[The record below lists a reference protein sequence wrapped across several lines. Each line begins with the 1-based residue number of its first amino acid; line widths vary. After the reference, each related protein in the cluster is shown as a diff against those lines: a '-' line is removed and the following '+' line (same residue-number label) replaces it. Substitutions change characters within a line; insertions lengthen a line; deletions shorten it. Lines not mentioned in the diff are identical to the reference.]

1 MIKDGKILLLENVS
15 VDRNLPKYKDTNT
28 ANSVNN
34 AWISVPNDGDVSFN
48 SFSGRLSRVR
58 ALQSLEY
65 LYSNKPFEK
74 SCTILY
80 I

>member
-34 AWISVPNDGDVSFN
+34 AWISVP
-48 SFSGRLSRVR
+48 
-58 ALQSLEY
+58 
-65 LYSNKPFEK
+65 FEK